1 MKSKTVKSTKRSR
14 AVEDKKDRKAGI
26 GEKGQENDGTI
37 TEGGRHI
44 KPSVAKPSKD

>member
-1 MKSKTVKSTKRSR
+1 MKSKTVKSTKKSR
-14 AVEDKKDRKAGI
+14 AAEDKKDRKQVVS
-26 GEKGQENDGTI
+26 EKGQENNGRI